1 MIKMK
6 MMVTCKCG
14 HKEEIEVT
22 GNQKNRDRQIW
33 SAEHSDCTECSQKKI
48 EARDAAAGFAD
59 LEGSEKQIS
68 WAKTIR
74 RGFWEKLEAFPA
86 EDAANREM
94 KAKLEE
100 MMKNKKSASW
110 WIDVRDKKIV
120 EVIHKLYA
128 ENQEGK

>member
-1 MIKMK
+1 
-6 MMVTCKCG
+6 
-14 HKEEIEVT
+14 
-22 GNQKNRDRQIW
+22 
-33 SAEHSDCTECSQKKI
+33 
-48 EARDAAAGFAD
+48 
-59 LEGSEKQIS
+59 
-68 WAKTIR
+68 
-74 RGFWEKLEAFPA
+74 
-86 EDAANREM
+86 M

>member
-1 MIKMK
+1 MK

-33 SAEHSDCTECSQKKI
+33 SAEHSSCTECSQKKI
-48 EARDAAAGFAD
+48 EARDAAAGLAD
-59 LEGSEKQIS
+59 LEGSAKQIS

-86 EDAANREM
+86 KDAANREM

-100 MMKNKKSASW
+100 MMRNKRCASW

-120 EVIHKLYA
+120 EVIHKLYVDNKE
-128 ENQEGK
+128 EN